1 MKKGLLLTVLAGVS
15 VLLAGCSTTAP
26 APSSA
31 PALVQIPAQP
41 EQPEQ
46 AGQPEQSAVQP
57 VLLEEMQKI
66 AAGTIEAG
74 GLAVVGTDKSKSLEL
89 ALDKAKI
96 NGRIELARML
106 DARLEVLEKIFSEET
121 GVPYDSLLLS
131 GFNSAAK
138 IIKQQIAGS
147 IAQSLKYEATGE
159 TFTAYAIMVL
169 DPKVIA
175 EQLAKEKD
183 LYARLQKTKA
193 FATLTQEVK
202 TYEAF
207 KTAQEM

>member
-1 MKKGLLLTVLAGVS
+1 MNKGLLLAVAS
-15 VLLAGCSTTAP
+15 ALLAGCSTTTNAP
-26 APSSA
+26 PPSSTPVA
-31 PALVQIPAQP
+31 
-41 EQPEQ
+41 EQVS
-46 AGQPEQSAVQP
+46 GQPEQLAVQP

-66 AAGTIEAG
+66 ASEIIEAG

-106 DARLEVLEKIFSEET
+106 DARFEALEKAFSEET
-121 GVPYDSLLLS
+121 GIPYDSLLLS

-138 IIKQQIAGS
+138 LIKQQIAGS
-147 IAQSLKYEATGE
+147 VAQTLKYEPDGE
-159 TFTAYAIMVL
+159 TSTAYAVMVL
-169 DPKVIA
+169 NPKVIA
-175 EQLAKEKD
+175 DQLAQEKD

-193 FATLTQEVK
+193 FAALTQEVQ

-207 KTAQEM
+207 QAVKSTP

>member
-1 MKKGLLLTVLAGVS
+1 MNKGLILTVLAGAS
-15 VLLAGCSTTAP
+15 VFLSGCCSTTTTP
-26 APSSA
+26 PPSSTPVTA
-31 PALVQIPAQP
+31 QSSEQPAQP
-41 EQPEQ
+41 EQPV
-46 AGQPEQSAVQP
+46 VQP

-66 AAGTIEAG
+66 AAGTVAAG
-74 GLAVVGTDKSKSLEL
+74 GLAVVGIDKSKSLEL

-106 DARLEVLEKIFSEET
+106 DARLDVLEKTFSEEP
-121 GVPYDSLLLS
+121 GIPYDSLLLS

-147 IAQSLKYEATGE
+147 LAQSLKYEATGE
-159 TFTAYAIMVL
+159 TFTAYAIMAL

-175 EQLAKEKD
+175 EQLAKEKE

-193 FATLTQEVK
+193 FAALTQEIK

-207 KTAQEM
+207 KAAQGM

>member
-1 MKKGLLLTVLAGVS
+1 MNKGLLLTVLAGAS
-15 VLLAGCSTTAP
+15 VFLSGCCSTNTTTP
-26 APSSA
+26 PPSSTPVTA
-31 PALVQIPAQP
+31 QSSEQSAQP
-41 EQPEQ
+41 EQP
-46 AGQPEQSAVQP
+46 AVQP
-57 VLLEEMQKI
+57 ILLEEMQKI
-66 AAGTIEAG
+66 ATGTVNAG
-74 GLAVVGTDKSKSLEL
+74 GLAVVGIDKSKSLEL

-106 DARLEVLEKIFSEET
+106 DARLEVLEKTFSEET
-121 GVPYDSLLLS
+121 GISYDSLLLS

-147 IAQSLKYEATGE
+147 LAQSLKYEATGE
-159 TFTAYAIMVL
+159 TFTAYAIMAL

-175 EQLAKEKD
+175 EQLAKEKE

-193 FATLTQEVK
+193 FATLTQEIK

-207 KTAQEM
+207 KTAQGM

>member
-1 MKKGLLLTVLAGVS
+1 MNKGLLLTVLAGAS
-15 VLLAGCSTTAP
+15 VFLSGCCSTTTTTP
-26 APSSA
+26 PPSST
-31 PALVQIPAQP
+31 PVTVQSSEQPAQP
-41 EQPEQ
+41 EQPV
-46 AGQPEQSAVQP
+46 VQP

-66 AAGTIEAG
+66 AAGTVSAG
-74 GLAVVGTDKSKSLEL
+74 GLAVVGIDKSKSLEL

-106 DARLEVLEKIFSEET
+106 DARLEVLEKTFSEET
-121 GVPYDSLLLS
+121 GIPYDSLLLS

-147 IAQSLKYEATGE
+147 LAQSLKYEATGE
-159 TFTAYAIMVL
+159 TFTAYAIMAL
-169 DPKVIA
+169 DPKAIA
-175 EQLAKEKD
+175 EQLAKEKE

-193 FATLTQEVK
+193 FAALTQEIK

-207 KTAQEM
+207 KAAQGM